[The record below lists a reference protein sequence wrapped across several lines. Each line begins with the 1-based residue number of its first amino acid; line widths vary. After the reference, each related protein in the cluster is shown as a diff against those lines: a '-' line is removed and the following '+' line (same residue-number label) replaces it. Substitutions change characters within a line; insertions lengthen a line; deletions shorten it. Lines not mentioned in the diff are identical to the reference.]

1 MDQSE
6 RSYQLLGGYGAGQR
20 LYHLEGDP
28 NEIVYIVFSPERSQG
43 TGETPRRVKLP
54 ILNAT
59 EEYLMASGYN
69 WLSKATILYFFLGV
83 GFLFTPYTSV
93 LYHSLLGFLSFHV

>member
-20 LYHLEGDP
+20 LYHLDLEGDP
-28 NEIVYIVFSPERSQG
+28 NGILYILFCPERSRV
-43 TGETPRRVKLP
+43 TGETVNRVKLP

-59 EEYLMASGYN
+59 EEHLM
-69 WLSKATILYFFLGV
+69 TI
-83 GFLFTPYTSV
+83 GF
-93 LYHSLLGFLSFHV
+93 